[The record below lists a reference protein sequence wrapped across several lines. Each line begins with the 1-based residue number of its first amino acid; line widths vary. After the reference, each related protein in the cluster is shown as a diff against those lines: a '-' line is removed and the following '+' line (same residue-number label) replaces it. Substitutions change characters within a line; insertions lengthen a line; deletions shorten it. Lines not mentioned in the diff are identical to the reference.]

1 MTTAKFIIQ
10 VSKGL
15 IRNQRAR
22 RILMFYGVLAALV
35 LLFAGATFLDPSLR
49 ARPLLFIAYWAV
61 CAWITLLAVLLALFD
76 MLIVRGNVRRERSR
90 LEQEYLEKHPND
102 PQPR

>member
-22 RILMFYGVLAALV
+22 RILMFYSVLVALV
-35 LLFAGATFLDPSLR
+35 LLFVGATFLDAQLR
-49 ARPLLFIAYWAV
+49 AHPFVFIAYWAV
-61 CAWITLLAVLLALFD
+61 CAWITVLAVLLALFD
-76 MLIVRGNVRRERSR
+76 MLLVRANVRRERRR